1 MNYGFWNNL
10 KRPIIGLSPM
20 DGVTDAAFRYI
31 SDKYGKPAVL
41 FTEFTSVEGITRG
54 AVKILDAFIYHKTST
69 PTVAQ
74 VYGSTPQS
82 FYDAT
87 FVVCEM
93 GFDGIDINMGCPD
106 HNISKRGSGA
116 ALIRTPQIAR
126 KIIKAVKKATK
137 DYFEGKKIEDT
148 DLPEEII
155 FSVKKFKD
163 SRHAELVSASK
174 NGSRNPLR
182 SEASIFGMT
191 NNLNDNKRKHLPVSI
206 KTRIG
211 YDLVVTENWIKDI
224 LETEPV
230 AISIHG
236 RTLQQMYTGKADW
249 EEIGKAAEI
258 VKKTKTLIFG
268 NGDVKSIEE
277 AKTKAQ
283 KYGLDGV
290 LIGRATFGN
299 PWIFQN
305 HIPTNRERIDVALEH
320 CEVFTK
326 LIPNGHFPSLRK
338 HLAWYTKG
346 IPGSNELRNKLMR
359 VYNIQE
365 VGKILLQQ
373 VRS

>member
-41 FTEFTSVEGITRG
+41 FTEFTSVEGIARG
-54 AVKILDAFIYHKTST
+54 AVKILGAFIYHKTST

-74 VYGSTPQS
+74 VYGSTPKS
-82 FYDAT
+82 FYDAA

-106 HNISKRGSGA
+106 SNISKRGSGA
-116 ALIRTPQIAR
+116 ALIQTPKLAQE
-126 KIIKAVKKATK
+126 IIKTVKRAVK
-137 DYFEGKKIEDT
+137 DYFEGKNIEET
-148 DLPEEII
+148 DLPESII
-155 FSVKKFKD
+155 DLVKNYKQYD
-163 SRHAELVSASK
+163 
-174 NGSRNPLR
+174 
-182 SEASIFGMT
+182 M
-191 NNLNDNKRKHLPVSI
+191 KRKHLPVSV

-211 YDLVVTENWIKDI
+211 YDLVVTENWIKNI
-224 LETEPV
+224 LEAEPV
-230 AISIHG
+230 SISIHG
-236 RTLQQMYTGKADW
+236 RTLKQMYTGKADW
-249 EEIGKAAEI
+249 EEIGKAAKI
-258 VKKTKTLIFG
+258 VKKTETLILG
-268 NGDVKSIEE
+268 NGDVKTVEE
-277 AKTKAQ
+277 AKEKA
-283 KYGLDGV
+283 KEYGLDGV

-326 LIPNGHFPSLRK
+326 LIPKGHFPSLRK

-359 VYNIQE
+359 VNNFEE
-365 VGKILLQQ
+365 VRNILLPIIESQ
-373 VRS
+373 